1 MRKLGHD
8 GITDFCNHWNVY
20 RMRYGIGKRSV
31 NES

>member
-8 GITDFCNHWNVY
+8 GITDFCNNWNVY